1 MAILGLQVDVNPL
14 PATNFALP
22 LCCACH
28 LPCLVTASA
37 SFHPHR
43 GQGVSRSC
51 LLVWCLFPTL
61 FRSVKLFELSVL
73 FLPLL
78 VAQNVVTLLAVVR
91 GSLWCHH
98 RRLRCTALADP
109 APARRCSRAA
119 VSWTGVCER
128 REDVGL
134 IVVMWAWG
142 ANSGSIRCWI
152 AQDAEVLCA
161 KAPVRARALGR
172 GLDLPGAGPACD
184 SL

>member
-1 MAILGLQVDVNPL
+1 
-14 PATNFALP
+14 
-22 LCCACH
+22 
-28 LPCLVTASA
+28 
-37 SFHPHR
+37 
-43 GQGVSRSC
+43 
-51 LLVWCLFPTL
+51 VWCLFPTL

-98 RRLRCTALADP
+98 RCLRCTALADP

-134 IVVMWAWG
+134 SRYVICEREEPTVDR
-142 ANSGSIRCWI
+142 SGVGLFRTRRSS
-152 AQDAEVLCA
+152 AQ
-161 KAPVRARALGR
+161 KRQYGR
-172 GLDLPGAGPACD
+172 GLSVVG
-184 SL
+184 

>member
-1 MAILGLQVDVNPL
+1 
-14 PATNFALP
+14 
-22 LCCACH
+22 
-28 LPCLVTASA
+28 VTASA

-98 RRLRCTALADP
+98 RCLRCTALADP
-109 APARRCSRAA
+109 APARRCSRVA

-134 IVVMWAWG
+134 SRYVSVR
-142 ANSGSIRCWI
+142 SQQWI
-152 AQDAEVLCA
+152 DPVLDCS
-161 KAPVRARALGR
+161 GR
-172 GLDLPGAGPACD
+172 GGPLRKSASTGEGSRSWARFAWCWAAVR
-184 SL
+184 